1 MIHVILFYNTSYDL
15 HLGVGEMN
23 VKKDASVSSQF
34 GESLPQQISK
44 YILKK
49 IIKGE
54 IKAGE
59 KIVEEEI
66 STQLQTSRAP
76 VREALYLLQV
86 DGIVERIPR
95 RGTVVKKFTQK
106 EIEEYND
113 VMIEIIQIA
122 VDYSRSHWTD
132 AHKIKLKGYLDT
144 ASAEC
149 EKKDVIEYQKKVEQI
164 LRYILSLAENKALI
178 RFYEE
183 ANHILKVFAQVQWNI
198 RTMENF
204 HSQFK
209 VFAEAILAS
218 DFMRANS
225 AIYETLK
232 LGVK

>member
-1 MIHVILFYNTSYDL
+1 MYKINSDL
-15 HLGVGEMN
+15 SN
-23 VKKDASVSSQF
+23 QF

-44 YILKK
+44 HILKK
-49 IIKGE
+49 IIRGE

-66 STQLQTSRAP
+66 STELNTSRAP

-95 RGTVVKKFTQK
+95 RGTIVKTFTQQ

-113 VMIEIIQIA
+113 VMIELIQIS
-122 VDYSRSHWTD
+122 VDYSQNKWTEE
-132 AHKIKLKGYLDT
+132 HKLKLQKYLEDT
-144 ASAEC
+144 TTVC

-164 LRYILSLAENKALI
+164 FRYILFLADNKALT

-183 ANHILKVFAQVQWNI
+183 ANHILKVFAQVQWTI
-198 RTMENF
+198 ETMRNF
-204 HSQFK
+204 HSKFQI
-209 VFAEAILAS
+209 FAVAILNS
-218 DFMRANS
+218 EFTKANT
-225 AIYETLK
+225 AIYETIK

>member
-1 MIHVILFYNTSYDL
+1 MYKINSDL
-15 HLGVGEMN
+15 SN
-23 VKKDASVSSQF
+23 QF

-44 YILKK
+44 HILKK
-49 IIKGE
+49 IIRGE

-66 STQLQTSRAP
+66 STELNTSRAP

-95 RGTVVKKFTQK
+95 RGTIVKTFTQQ

-113 VMIEIIQIA
+113 VMIELIQIS
-122 VDYSRSHWTD
+122 VDYSQNQWTEE
-132 AHKIKLKGYLDT
+132 HKLKLQKYLEDT
-144 ASAEC
+144 TTVC

-164 LRYILSLAENKALI
+164 FRYILFLADNKALT

-183 ANHILKVFAQVQWNI
+183 ANHILKVFAQVQWTI
-198 RTMENF
+198 KTMRNF
-204 HSQFK
+204 HSKFQI
-209 VFAEAILAS
+209 FAEAILNS
-218 DFMRANS
+218 EFTKANT
-225 AIYETLK
+225 AIYETIK

>member
-1 MIHVILFYNTSYDL
+1 MYKINSDL
-15 HLGVGEMN
+15 SN
-23 VKKDASVSSQF
+23 QF

-44 YILKK
+44 HILKK
-49 IIKGE
+49 IIRGE

-66 STQLQTSRAP
+66 STELNTSRAP

-95 RGTVVKKFTQK
+95 RGTIVKTFTQQ

-113 VMIEIIQIA
+113 VMIELIQIS
-122 VDYSRSHWTD
+122 VDYSQNKWTEE
-132 AHKIKLKGYLDT
+132 HKLKLQKYLEDT
-144 ASAEC
+144 TTVC

-164 LRYILSLAENKALI
+164 FRYILFLADNKALT

-183 ANHILKVFAQVQWNI
+183 ANHILKVFAQVQWTI
-198 RTMENF
+198 ETMRNF
-204 HSQFK
+204 HSKFQI
-209 VFAEAILAS
+209 FAEAILNS
-218 DFMRANS
+218 EFTKANT
-225 AIYETLK
+225 AIYETIK